1 MLVLTFVF
9 LIRDFSEVRILFNA
23 LLSMGILL
31 IPPRKSGAILTAT
44 ATMSTRISMD
54 KKTDKKPVLFRLP
67 VKARQL
73 YLQALREHEGTW
85 TSNSAI
91 SIAELTDAID
101 RAEKA
106 PGTKVIKTEDRIRVL
121 HAHLLER
128 DALIKRYDLI
138 DIGDRLKYLFRVSRA
153 RRAWAAA
160 KTLTDLGIPTPE
172 PLGFLEIRSGL
183 FVARSY
189 FITAFMSDARS
200 ARKWIKPWLSAK
212 PPEFRERFRKE
223 ILNLLLDLYRNGI
236 YHGDTKSAN
245 ILLRSPDEPDRRA
258 FFWIDLE
265 CVKFGVRPRRRQII
279 RNLVQMNGSLGSKVS
294 EEDRMAFLHD
304 MSQFYPWLARPRVA
318 EKIRAWTRR
327 RLLKQKH
334 GWHGA

>member
-1 MLVLTFVF
+1 M
-9 LIRDFSEVRILFNA
+9 
-23 LLSMGILL
+23 
-31 IPPRKSGAILTAT
+31 
-44 ATMSTRISMD
+44 
-54 KKTDKKPVLFRLP
+54 FR
-67 VKARQL
+67 
-73 YLQALREHEGTW
+73 
-85 TSNSAI
+85 
-91 SIAELTDAID
+91 
-101 RAEKA
+101 
-106 PGTKVIKTEDRIRVL
+106 
-121 HAHLLER
+121 AHLLGR

-172 PLGFLEIRSGL
+172 PLGFLEIRSGP

-200 ARKWIKPWLSAK
+200 ARKWIKPWLSTK

-245 ILLRSPDEPDRRA
+245 MLLRSPEEPDRRA

-265 CVKFGVRPRRRQII
+265 CVKFGVQPTRRQIV
-279 RNLVQMNGSLGSKVS
+279 RNLVQLNGSLGSKVS

-304 MSQFYPWLARPRVA
+304 MSQFYPWLARPGVA